1 MRMYDLLEKKKNGG
15 ILTKEEIDF
24 MIQGYTH
31 GDIPDYQMSAMTM
44 AICFQGMNPQE
55 TGDLTLAMRDSGDT
69 LDLSGIRGIKVD
81 KHSTGGVGDKTSLTL
96 APLVS
101 SVGVKVAKMSGRGLG
116 HTGGTIDK
124 LESIPGFS
132 TELTMDG
139 FIRQVD
145 TIGMA
150 IMGQTADLAPADK
163 KLYALRDVTA
173 TVDQMAL
180 IASSIMS
187 KKLAAG
193 ADAIV
198 LDVKCGSGAFMKDR
212 KGADALAE
220 AMVSIGRHAGKQV
233 WAYITDMDQP
243 LGNAVGN
250 AIEVREAIETLKGQG
265 PEDFRKLVLTLGSR
279 MCIFAGVAKDFD
291 SAYALLSEQLHSGK
305 ALEQMARFVE
315 AQGGDPSYV
324 LDEKKLK
331 IAANVMPLTAKEDGV
346 VSAIACAE
354 VGMASLA
361 LGGGRET
368 KADTIDPEVGIL
380 LHKKVGD
387 AVRKGDVLAEIYYND
402 DRKGEEGLKRLEAAY
417 RIGEAAPEKR
427 PIILG
432 EVKG

>member
-44 AICFQGMNPQE
+44 AICFQGMNAQE

-132 TELTMDG
+132 TELSMEG
-139 FIRQVD
+139 FIKQVD
-145 TIGMA
+145 EIGMA

-212 KGADALAE
+212 TGADALAE
-220 AMVSIGRHAGKQV
+220 AMVSIGRHAGKDV

-250 AIEVREAIETLKGQG
+250 AIEVREAIETLKGEG
-265 PEDFRKLVLTLGSR
+265 PEDFRELVLTLGSR

-305 ALEQMARFVE
+305 ALAQMARFVE
-315 AQGGDPSYV
+315 AQGGDPAYV

-331 IAANVMPLTAKEDGV
+331 LAANVKPLTAKEDGY

-368 KADTIDPEVGIL
+368 KADTIDPEVGIM

-387 AVRKGDVLAEIYYND
+387 AVRNDDVLAEVYYND
-402 DRKGEEGLKRLEAAY
+402 ERKGDEGLKRLEAAY
-417 RIGEAAPEKR
+417 RIGEAAPDKR

>member
-24 MIQGYTH
+24 IIQGYTH

-69 LDLSGIRGIKVD
+69 LDLSGISGIKVD

-132 TELTMDG
+132 TELTKEG
-139 FIRQVD
+139 FIKQVD

-150 IMGQTADLAPADK
+150 IMGQTAELAPADK

-250 AIEVREAIETLKGQG
+250 AIEVREAIETLKGEG
-265 PEDFRKLVLTLGSR
+265 PEDFRELVLTLGSR

-305 ALEQMARFVE
+305 ALAQMARFVE

-324 LDEKKLK
+324 LDEKKLQLASK
-331 IAANVMPLTAKEDGV
+331 VKTLTAKEAGY

-354 VGMASLA
+354 VGMSSLA

-368 KADTIDPEVGIL
+368 KADTIDPEVGIM

-387 AVRKGDVLAEIYYND
+387 AVQPGDVLAEVYYND
-402 DRKGEEGLKRLEAAY
+402 ERKGDEGLKRLEAAY
-417 RIGEAAPEKR
+417 RIGAGVPEKR